1 MEEKIDLETKQ
12 LNGKALPHG
21 TIAAVNCSQRKGTR
35 KKEIREGLLV
45 AEFGLKG
52 DAHAGPWHRQVSLL
66 AEESIAKMRC
76 RGIELD
82 FGDFAENLTTRGL
95 DLPELPVGTQL
106 ALGTDVLL
114 EVTQIGKECH
124 QSCEIRRLVGD
135 CVMPRE
141 GIFARVLSGG
151 TVRAGDPIRV
161 LEKPE
166 LSFKETSLGCI
177 RRAAVLTLSDRCAK
191 GEQADLSGP
200 FIADGLRQAG
210 WEIRQQLIL
219 PDDLEAI
226 SGQLVAWCDQ
236 DDLDLILTTGGTG
249 FGPRDNTPEATL
261 AILQRRAP
269 GLAEALRS
277 DGMKRTPTACL
288 SRGEAG
294 LRGKT
299 LVVNLP
305 GSLRAVQEGMSF
317 LVPLLDHALVMM
329 RGGGH

>member
-1 MEEKIDLETKQ
+1 MEDRIDPEMRQ
-12 LNGKALPHG
+12 LTGKKLLQG
-21 TIAAVNCSQRKGTR
+21 TLAAVNRSQRKGTR
-35 KKEIREGLLV
+35 KEEIREGLLV
-45 AEFGLKG
+45 AGFGLKG

-114 EVTQIGKECH
+114 EITQIGKECH

-151 TVRAGDPIRV
+151 AVRAGDPIRV
-161 LEKPE
+161 LERTE
-166 LSFKETSLGCI
+166 LAPNETSLGCS
-177 RRAAVLTLSDRCAK
+177 RRAAVLTLSDRCAR

-210 WEIRQQLIL
+210 WEIQQQLIL
-219 PDDLEAI
+219 PDDQEAI
-226 SGQLVAWCDQ
+226 SRKLAAWCDQ
-236 DDLDLILTTGGTG
+236 NDLDLILTTGGTG

-277 DGMKRTPTACL
+277 EGVKHTPTACL

-299 LVVNLP
+299 LVINLP
-305 GSLRAVQEGMSF
+305 GSLRAVQEGMAF
-317 LVPLLDHALVMM
+317 LIPLLDHALAMM

>member
-12 LNGKALPHG
+12 LDRKALPHG
-21 TIAAVNCSQRKGTR
+21 TIAAVNRSQRKGTR
-35 KKEIREGLLV
+35 KEEIQEGLLV
-45 AEFGLKG
+45 AYFGLEG

-66 AEESIAKMRC
+66 AEESIAKMRS
-76 RGIELD
+76 RGIELG
-82 FGDFAENLTTRGL
+82 FGDFAENLATRGL
-95 DLPELPVGTQL
+95 DLPKLPVGTR
-106 ALGTDVLL
+106 LGVGAEALL
-114 EVTQIGKECH
+114 EITQIGKECH
-124 QSCEIRRLVGD
+124 QSCEIRRQVGD

-161 LEKPE
+161 LERTE
-166 LSFKETSLGCI
+166 LPPNDTSLGCS
-177 RRAAVLTLSDRCAK
+177 RSAAVLTLSDRCAR

-200 FIADGLRQAG
+200 FIAERLRQAG
-210 WEIRQQLIL
+210 WEIQHQLIH
-219 PDDLEAI
+219 PDDQDAI
-226 SGQLVAWCDQ
+226 SGQLAVWCDGN
-236 DDLDLILTTGGTG
+236 DLDLILTTGGTG
-249 FGPRDNTPEATL
+249 FGPRDSAPEATL

-317 LVPLLDHALVMM
+317 LVPLLDHALAMM
-329 RGGGH
+329 RGEGH